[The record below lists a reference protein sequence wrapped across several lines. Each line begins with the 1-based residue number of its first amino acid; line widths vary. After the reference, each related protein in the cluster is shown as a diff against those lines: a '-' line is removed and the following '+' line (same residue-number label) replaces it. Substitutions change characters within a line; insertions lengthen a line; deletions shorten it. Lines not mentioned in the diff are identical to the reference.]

1 MNIRWD
7 AVVDHRLRVAGE
19 AARPDSAVPGLAA
32 EEGEVATVNV
42 WLYGTLA
49 SGVAERPI
57 RLQLPARFSTDAV
70 IRELGCRL
78 GDEFR
83 GLVVDADGR
92 KFCHCRVFV
101 DGVEVENTVQP
112 VHRGPAPA
120 TVEMILLTAI
130 EGG

>member
-7 AVVDHRLRVAGE
+7 AVVDHRLRPGVE
-19 AARPDSAVPGLAA
+19 ASRTESALATA
-32 EEGEVATVNV
+32 ADEDDVATVNV

-49 SGVAERPI
+49 SGAIERPI
-57 RLQLPARFSTDAV
+57 RLQVPARFSTDVV
-70 IRELGCRL
+70 IRELVSRL
-78 GDEFR
+78 GDAFR
-83 GLVVDADGR
+83 GRVLDADGR
-92 KFCHCRVFV
+92 KFHHCRVFV
-101 DGVEVENTVQP
+101 NGIEVDDTGRP